1 MEQKYF
7 ELANTIVHNK
17 FLKHSHWVTQATY
30 PVTQETNKRR
40 YLANLFFGR
49 TILAHIAWKQKYF
62 FCLLSISLQKTYPNM
77 ALTSSKKVDTKYT
90 CALDHVDSSLKLSEL
105 SLVCK

>member
-1 MEQKYF
+1 MQLKFQKNLNKDQGHTNLVEQKYF

-40 YLANLFFGR
+40 
-49 TILAHIAWKQKYF
+49 
-62 FCLLSISLQKTYPNM
+62 
-77 ALTSSKKVDTKYT
+77 
-90 CALDHVDSSLKLSEL
+90 
-105 SLVCK
+105 

>member
-7 ELANTIVHNK
+7 ELANTIVHNE

-40 YLANLFFGR
+40 YLEK
-49 TILAHIAWKQKYF
+49 ISMHHEMSI
-62 FCLLSISLQKTYPNM
+62 CLST
-77 ALTSSKKVDTKYT
+77 
-90 CALDHVDSSLKLSEL
+90 
-105 SLVCK
+105 LVLRK

>member
-40 YLANLFFGR
+40 YATFMNSSGLRELIDV
-49 TILAHIAWKQKYF
+49 TIPVFLVVTPQQEGMY
-62 FCLLSISLQKTYPNM
+62 
-77 ALTSSKKVDTKYT
+77 
-90 CALDHVDSSLKLSEL
+90 LK
-105 SLVCK
+105 

>member
-1 MEQKYF
+1 MFNYSHNNATKIPKKILNKDQGHTNLVEQKYF

-40 YLANLFFGR
+40 Y
-49 TILAHIAWKQKYF
+49 
-62 FCLLSISLQKTYPNM
+62 
-77 ALTSSKKVDTKYT
+77 
-90 CALDHVDSSLKLSEL
+90 
-105 SLVCK
+105 

>member
-40 YLANLFFGR
+40 YVKALSKLLDPQGSLLAMLCFK
-49 TILAHIAWKQKYF
+49 LAKPANMY
-62 FCLLSISLQKTYPNM
+62 CLV
-77 ALTSSKKVDTKYT
+77 LT
-90 CALDHVDSSLKLSEL
+90 KLVS
-105 SLVCK
+105 